1 VTFLAQKIIL
11 ASSSP
16 RRQELLASLNIP
28 FSVHVS
34 DFAEVIDYSIEPK
47 EIVQKL
53 AWEKAKK
60 VKEKYKEGLI
70 IGADTIVVID
80 KQILGKPK
88 DKEDAFQML
97 NQLQGRTHTVFT
109 GIAIIDANT
118 NQTQKNFAQAFVTMK
133 KLSEEEI
140 WDYIATK
147 EPLDKAGAYA
157 IQRIGASFISQI
169 TGDYFAVVGLSIY
182 LLSEL
187 LKQFGFNLLKQETLN
202 LR

>member
-1 VTFLAQKIIL
+1 MAQKIIL

-53 AWEKAKK
+53 AWEKAKN

-80 KQILGKPK
+80 QQILGKPK

-157 IQRIGASFISQI
+157 IQGLGATLINQI
-169 TGDYFAVVGLSIY
+169 NGDYFAVVGLSIY

-202 LR
+202 IR